1 MLLYDLEQVWMV
13 FEPWIVCEAELR
25 TEFSR
30 ASRRERGCAART
42 MQVFRGF
49 VSAFSTRRVL
59 GFAARTVWKSLEI
72 CHCQR
77 LAARRSVSGAN
88 IVGIYEGL
96 LLPEGSRRDLV
107 VARRELKLS

>member
-1 MLLYDLEQVWMV
+1 MV
-13 FEPWIVCEAELR
+13 LSHGFKCEAELR

-30 ASRRERGCAART
+30 ASRRPQGCAART

-49 VSAFSTRRVL
+49 ASAFSTRRVL

-72 CHCQR
+72 CYCQG
-77 LAARRSVSGAN
+77 LAARRLVSGAN
-88 IVGIYEGL
+88 IVGNFDGL